1 MTLLRF
7 AAKVTIVAAFG
18 LGLGLAFAVDEQALI
33 GEHHPSTVVLA
44 PW

>member
-7 AAKVTIVAAFG
+7 ATKVTIVAAFG

-33 GEHHPSTVVLA
+33 AQLA
-44 PW
+44 PR

>member
-18 LGLGLAFAVDEQALI
+18 LGLGLAFAVDER
-33 GEHHPSTVVLA
+33 VLMGGYHA
-44 PW
+44 R